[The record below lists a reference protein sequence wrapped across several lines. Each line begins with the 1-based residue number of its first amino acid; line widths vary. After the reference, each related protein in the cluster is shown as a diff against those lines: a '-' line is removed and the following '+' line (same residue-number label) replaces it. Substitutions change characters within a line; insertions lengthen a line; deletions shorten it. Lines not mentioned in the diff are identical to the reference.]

1 LRHLLL
7 AGAGALLLVAAGV
20 LAFRAWYGQTPPPAT
35 SSGPGVARL
44 SAPCCPGAPAGPY
57 EVKLA
62 DGSTAR
68 LTLADAA
75 REQGRPAARIAVA
88 LPSDGSRSVD
98 LHEGERG
105 TVGGLTIR
113 VLHIWLTP
121 DPRNRA
127 VDVRVTQS

>member
-1 LRHLLL
+1 LT
-7 AGAGALLLVAAGV
+7 GAGVLLLVAAGA

-44 SAPCCPGAPAGPY
+44 SGRCCPGAPAGPY
-57 EVKLA
+57 QVKLA
-62 DGSTAR
+62 DGSTAS

-75 REQGRPAARIAVA
+75 EEQGRPAARISLA
-88 LPSDGSRSVD
+88 LPGIGTRSVV

-105 TVGGLTIR
+105 TVGGLTIQ
-113 VLHIWLTP
+113 VLHVWLTP

-127 VDVRVTQS
+127 VDVRVTQG